1 MGNPGVQVRD
11 AGAWSQVV
19 REKQTDQFWYLPLQ
33 REGLTG
39 GGLGTELSGCGRF
52 GRGRSL
58 RWLWVWGRQM
68 EDGGA
73 LLSTPCEGRTLSHSL
88 LCPQPH

>member
-1 MGNPGVQVRD
+1 MDSPGVQVRD

-39 GGLGTELSGCGRF
+39 GDLGAELSGCGRF

-58 RWLWVWGRQM
+58 R
-68 EDGGA
+68 
-73 LLSTPCEGRTLSHSL
+73 
-88 LCPQPH
+88 